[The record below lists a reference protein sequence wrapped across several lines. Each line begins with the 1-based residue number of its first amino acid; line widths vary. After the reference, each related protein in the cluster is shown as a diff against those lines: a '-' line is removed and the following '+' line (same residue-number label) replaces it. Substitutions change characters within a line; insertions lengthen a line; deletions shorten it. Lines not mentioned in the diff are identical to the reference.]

1 MRKVNV
7 KAEREYEVSIDVEW
21 IDEISNLMQGRS
33 RTAIITSA
41 GFTPDLTQLLQ
52 LDSDVHHFT
61 VPDGEDGKSF
71 STLTKLWDWL
81 GAAGFTRSDLIVAVG
96 GGALTDLAGFAAAT
110 WLRGID
116 WIAVPTSLAGMVDAS
131 IGGKTGINSDYGK
144 NLIGAFHSPISVVID
159 PMWLQTL
166 SDRDFS
172 AGMAEVIKC
181 GFISDYKI
189 LNLVQDDVIDFNQLI
204 YRAVKVKAKVVAKDF
219 KESKLREILN
229 YGHTLGHAIEKDSKF
244 RLRHGEAVSIGMVFA
259 AELSNELVGL
269 SKEVVDLHRV
279 LSSNFKLPISYPK
292 SRWKSLSALLL
303 KDKKVKQGK
312 VRFIGISKIGKPVWL
327 EDVPSNTLARVY
339 ERITK

>member
-1 MRKVNV
+1 MKIIDVVAERNYSVVVGANGPDEIKNISAEHRKVLLVAPAVLIKLFKLKESKNLSIISTPAGENQKSIKV
-7 KAEREYEVSIDVEW
+7 LESVWRKCAAVGIERSD
-21 IDEISNLMQGRS
+21 
-33 RTAIITSA
+33 AII
-41 GFTPDLTQLLQ
+41 GF
-52 LDSDVHHFT
+52 
-61 VPDGEDGKSF
+61 
-71 STLTKLWDWL
+71 
-81 GAAGFTRSDLIVAVG
+81 G
-96 GGALTDLAGFAAAT
+96 GGATTDLAGFAAAT

-116 WIAVPTSLAGMVDAS
+116 WYAMPTSLAGMVDAS
-131 IGGKTGINSDYGK
+131 IGGKTGLNSQSGK
-144 NLIGAFHSPISVVID
+144 NLIGSFYSPRSVLID
-159 PMWLQTL
+159 TSYLTKLPA
-166 SDRDFS
+166 RDLS

-189 LNLVQDDVIDFNQLI
+189 LNLVQDDVIDFDQLI

-292 SRWKSLSALLL
+292 SRWKLLSALLL

>member
-1 MRKVNV
+1 MKIIDVVAERNYGVVVGANGPDEIKSISAEHRKVLLVAPTALIKLFKLKESKNLSIISTPAGENQKSIKV
-7 KAEREYEVSIDVEW
+7 LESVWRKCAAVGIERSD
-21 IDEISNLMQGRS
+21 
-33 RTAIITSA
+33 AII
-41 GFTPDLTQLLQ
+41 GF
-52 LDSDVHHFT
+52 
-61 VPDGEDGKSF
+61 
-71 STLTKLWDWL
+71 
-81 GAAGFTRSDLIVAVG
+81 G
-96 GGALTDLAGFAAAT
+96 GGATTDLAGFAAAT

-116 WIAVPTSLAGMVDAS
+116 WYAMPTSLAGMVDAS
-131 IGGKTGINSDYGK
+131 IGGKTGLNSQSGK
-144 NLIGAFHSPISVVID
+144 NLIGSFYSPRSVLID
-159 PMWLQTL
+159 TSYLTKLPA
-166 SDRDFS
+166 RDLS

-189 LNLVQDDVIDFNQLI
+189 LNLVQDDVIDFDQLI

>member
-1 MRKVNV
+1 MKIIDVVAERNYSVVVGANGPDEIKSISAEHRKVLLVAPTALIKLFKLKESKNLSIISTPAGENQKSIKV
-7 KAEREYEVSIDVEW
+7 LESVWRKCAAVGIERSD
-21 IDEISNLMQGRS
+21 
-33 RTAIITSA
+33 AII
-41 GFTPDLTQLLQ
+41 GF
-52 LDSDVHHFT
+52 
-61 VPDGEDGKSF
+61 
-71 STLTKLWDWL
+71 
-81 GAAGFTRSDLIVAVG
+81 G
-96 GGALTDLAGFAAAT
+96 GGATTDLAGFAAAT

-116 WIAVPTSLAGMVDAS
+116 WYAMPTSLAGMVDAS
-131 IGGKTGINSDYGK
+131 IGGKTGLNSQSGK
-144 NLIGAFHSPISVVID
+144 NLIGSFYSPKSVLID
-159 PMWLQTL
+159 TSYLTKLPA
-166 SDRDFS
+166 RDLS

-189 LNLVQDDVIDFNQLI
+189 LNLVQDDVIDFDQLI

-259 AELSNELVGL
+259 AELSNELVAL

>member
-1 MRKVNV
+1 MKVIDVVAERNYSVVVGANGPDEIKSISAEHRKVLLVAPTALIKLFKLKESKNLSIISTPAGENQKSIKV
-7 KAEREYEVSIDVEW
+7 LESVWRKCAAVGIERSD
-21 IDEISNLMQGRS
+21 
-33 RTAIITSA
+33 AII
-41 GFTPDLTQLLQ
+41 GF
-52 LDSDVHHFT
+52 
-61 VPDGEDGKSF
+61 
-71 STLTKLWDWL
+71 
-81 GAAGFTRSDLIVAVG
+81 G
-96 GGALTDLAGFAAAT
+96 GGATTDLAGFAAAT

-116 WIAVPTSLAGMVDAS
+116 WYAMPTSLAGMVDAS
-131 IGGKTGINSDYGK
+131 IGGKTGLNSQSGK
-144 NLIGAFHSPISVVID
+144 NLIGSFYSPKSVLID
-159 PMWLQTL
+159 TSYLTKLPA
-166 SDRDFS
+166 RDLS

-189 LNLVQDDVIDFNQLI
+189 LNLVQDDVIDFDQLI

-219 KESKLREILN
+219 RESKLREILN

>member
-1 MRKVNV
+1 MKIIDVVAERNYSVVVGANGPDEIKSISAEHRKVLLVAPTALIKLFKLKESKNLSIISTPAGENQKSIKV
-7 KAEREYEVSIDVEW
+7 MESVWRKCAAVGIERSD
-21 IDEISNLMQGRS
+21 
-33 RTAIITSA
+33 AII
-41 GFTPDLTQLLQ
+41 GF
-52 LDSDVHHFT
+52 
-61 VPDGEDGKSF
+61 
-71 STLTKLWDWL
+71 
-81 GAAGFTRSDLIVAVG
+81 G
-96 GGALTDLAGFAAAT
+96 GGATTDLAGFAAAT

-116 WIAVPTSLAGMVDAS
+116 WYAMPTSLAGMVDAS
-131 IGGKTGINSDYGK
+131 IGGKTGLNSQSGK
-144 NLIGAFHSPISVVID
+144 NLIGSFYSPRSVLID
-159 PMWLQTL
+159 TSYLTKLPA
-166 SDRDFS
+166 RDLS

-189 LNLVQDDVIDFNQLI
+189 LNLVQDDVIDFDQLI
-204 YRAVKVKAKVVAKDF
+204 YRAVKVKARVVAKDF

-292 SRWKSLSALLL
+292 SRWKLLSALLL

>member
-1 MRKVNV
+1 MKIIDVVAERNYSVVVGANGPDEIKNISAEHRKVLLVAPAVLIKLFKLKESKNLSIISTPAGENQKSIKV
-7 KAEREYEVSIDVEW
+7 MESVWRKCAAVGIERSD
-21 IDEISNLMQGRS
+21 
-33 RTAIITSA
+33 AII
-41 GFTPDLTQLLQ
+41 GF
-52 LDSDVHHFT
+52 
-61 VPDGEDGKSF
+61 
-71 STLTKLWDWL
+71 
-81 GAAGFTRSDLIVAVG
+81 G
-96 GGALTDLAGFAAAT
+96 GGATTDLAGFAAAT

-116 WIAVPTSLAGMVDAS
+116 WYAMPTSLAGMVDAS
-131 IGGKTGINSDYGK
+131 IGGKTGLNSQSSK
-144 NLIGAFHSPISVVID
+144 NQIGSFYSPRSVLIDTSYLTKLPA
-159 PMWLQTL
+159 
-166 SDRDFS
+166 RDLS
-172 AGMAEVIKC
+172 AGIAEVIKC

-189 LNLVQDDVIDFNQLI
+189 LNLVQDDVIDFDQLI
-204 YRAVKVKAKVVAKDF
+204 YRAVKVKARVVAKDF

-292 SRWKSLSALLL
+292 SRWKLLSALLL

>member
-1 MRKVNV
+1 MKIIDVVAERNYSVVVGANGPDEIKSISAEHRKVLLVAPTALIKLFKLKESKNLSIISTPAGENQKSIKV
-7 KAEREYEVSIDVEW
+7 LESVWRKCAAVGIERSD
-21 IDEISNLMQGRS
+21 
-33 RTAIITSA
+33 AII
-41 GFTPDLTQLLQ
+41 GF
-52 LDSDVHHFT
+52 
-61 VPDGEDGKSF
+61 
-71 STLTKLWDWL
+71 
-81 GAAGFTRSDLIVAVG
+81 G
-96 GGALTDLAGFAAAT
+96 GGATTDLAGFAAAT

-116 WIAVPTSLAGMVDAS
+116 WYAMPTSLAGMVDAS
-131 IGGKTGINSDYGK
+131 IGGKTGLNSQSGK
-144 NLIGAFHSPISVVID
+144 NLIGSFYSPRSVLID
-159 PMWLQTL
+159 TSYLTKLPA
-166 SDRDFS
+166 RDLS

-189 LNLVQDDVIDFNQLI
+189 LNLVQDDVIDFDQLI
-204 YRAVKVKAKVVAKDF
+204 YRAVKVKARVVAKDF

>member
-1 MRKVNV
+1 MKIIDVVAERNYSVVVGANGHDEIKSISAEHRKVLLVAPTALIKLFKLKESKNLSIISTPAGENQKSIKV
-7 KAEREYEVSIDVEW
+7 LESVWRKCAAVGIERSD
-21 IDEISNLMQGRS
+21 
-33 RTAIITSA
+33 AII
-41 GFTPDLTQLLQ
+41 GF
-52 LDSDVHHFT
+52 
-61 VPDGEDGKSF
+61 
-71 STLTKLWDWL
+71 
-81 GAAGFTRSDLIVAVG
+81 G
-96 GGALTDLAGFAAAT
+96 GGATTDLAGFAAAT

-116 WIAVPTSLAGMVDAS
+116 WYAMPTSLAGMVDAS
-131 IGGKTGINSDYGK
+131 IGGKTGLNSQSGK
-144 NLIGAFHSPISVVID
+144 NLIGSFYSPRSVLID
-159 PMWLQTL
+159 TSYLTKLPA
-166 SDRDFS
+166 RDLS

-189 LNLVQDDVIDFNQLI
+189 LNLVQDDVIDFDQLI

>member
-1 MRKVNV
+1 MKIIDVVAERNYSVVVGANGPDEIKSISAEHRKVLLVAPTALIKLFKLKESKNLSIISTPAGENQKSIKV
-7 KAEREYEVSIDVEW
+7 LESVWRKCAAVGIERSD
-21 IDEISNLMQGRS
+21 
-33 RTAIITSA
+33 AII
-41 GFTPDLTQLLQ
+41 GF
-52 LDSDVHHFT
+52 
-61 VPDGEDGKSF
+61 
-71 STLTKLWDWL
+71 
-81 GAAGFTRSDLIVAVG
+81 G
-96 GGALTDLAGFAAAT
+96 GGATTDLAGFAAAT

-116 WIAVPTSLAGMVDAS
+116 WYAMPTSLAGMVDAS
-131 IGGKTGINSDYGK
+131 IGGKTGLNSQSGK
-144 NLIGAFHSPISVVID
+144 NLIGSFYSPRSVLID
-159 PMWLQTL
+159 TSYLTKLPA
-166 SDRDFS
+166 RDLS

-189 LNLVQDDVIDFNQLI
+189 LNLVQDDVIDFDQLI

-292 SRWKSLSALLL
+292 SRWKSLLALLL

-312 VRFIGISKIGKPVWL
+312 IRFIGISKIGKPVWL